1 MLSTVKLSHN
11 WLIVVKVSAKGRSK
25 SLQWF
30 TQLILFYLALV
41 TAFLGIRNNIRFN
54 RLIRTVRKNNV
65 SSGIV
70 NKLNY
75 FRECNNMICV
85 VLFFYGGSFFI
96 LCVDGL
102 TSQTI
107 AKSKLASDIVI
118 SNANVCVAFYYL
130 LFVSNKGTQALMYSL
145 SSSLLDF
152 YLPPS
157 TSVQH

>member
-1 MLSTVKLSHN
+1 MYSYDSPL
-11 WLIVVKVSAKGRSK
+11 
-25 SLQWF
+25 
-30 TQLILFYLALV
+30 LALI

-54 RLIRTVRKNNV
+54 RLIRTVKKNNV
-65 SSGIV
+65 SAGIV

-130 LFVSNKGTQALMYSL
+130 LFVS
-145 SSSLLDF
+145 
-152 YLPPS
+152 PPS
-157 TSVQH
+157 EPAICTH